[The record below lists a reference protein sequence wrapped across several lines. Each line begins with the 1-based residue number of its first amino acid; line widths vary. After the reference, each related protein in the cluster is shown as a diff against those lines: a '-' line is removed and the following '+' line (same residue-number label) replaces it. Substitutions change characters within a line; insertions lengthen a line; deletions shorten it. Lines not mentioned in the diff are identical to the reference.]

1 MLHDATTEPKGH
13 YAEVSRSW
21 VQTLVCA
28 LYWEGAQPAPTCSQ
42 GLQGPGGVPG
52 GLPENAFS
60 GPRGKLGTRAW
71 ETLGVKDVS
80 PSTSWAQYLKGG
92 YCHVPSHG
100 MASVTVELHIYGSD
114 AYADNLSIVAFWPSG
129 SIM

>member
-1 MLHDATTEPKGH
+1 MLRFP
-13 YAEVSRSW
+13 
-21 VQTLVCA
+21 
-28 LYWEGAQPAPTCSQ
+28 
-42 GLQGPGGVPG
+42 GPGFKPWYVHFIRRVHSQLLLVHRAYRDLEESLGVCQK
-52 GLPENAFS
+52 NAFS

-92 YCHVPSHG
+92 YCHVPFHG